1 MTTFA
6 NTEVVKIIRSQIA
19 PRNDQRPADED
30 RLRAVALQKH
40 TVGDTG
46 IEPVTS
52 SV

>member
-6 NTEVVKIIRSQIA
+6 NTEVVKIFCAHIA
-19 PRNDQRPADED
+19 PRNDQWPADED
-30 RLRAVALQKH
+30 RLRAIDLEEH